1 MMKKEGLLNMVARK
15 ERSLFTTEVRFRLAY
30 LPPQRSP
37 QKEAVTLLVQQTK
50 PSRGLKKKGLQAHS
64 IERGFFHPGSTKRR
78 IHQSVCGSPFQL
90 RSAELRVRRLSC
102 SFSWDSRQ
110 VC

>member
-15 ERSLFTTEVRFRLAY
+15 ERSLFTTEVRFRLTY

-37 QKEAVTLLVQQTK
+37 QKEAANLLVQQTK
-50 PSRGLKKKGLQAHS
+50 PSRGLKKKGLEAHS

-78 IHQSVCGSPFQL
+78 IHQSVWLSFPAEVGRIESEASVVQL
-90 RSAELRVRRLSC
+90 
-102 SFSWDSRQ
+102 SWDSRQ
-110 VC
+110 VY